1 MSRFFVPRGSVKGTA
16 ITVSG
21 DEAHHIVDVMRLKVS
36 DSVVTFDG
44 LGREYTGVITRAD
57 KHSLVIEVKSV
68 RESESASRARVTV
81 IQAIPKREKIEYFI
95 EKATELG
102 VSVVSPVLTAR
113 TIPDWSDEKK
123 ASHVERWRKLARE
136 ASKQCGRLD
145 VPEISKI
152 TGFRDLMA
160 GITAKKEVKLIAALD
175 YRAIPL
181 KTALLDLNGAPVIIA
196 IGPEGDFT
204 PEEIEMAVAQGFR
217 IVSLGPRV
225 LKSDTAG
232 LFVLSVISNECEG

>member
-1 MSRFFVPRGSVKGTA
+1 MSRFFVPRASVKGNT
-16 ITVSG
+16 ISVSG

-44 LGREYTGVITRAD
+44 TGKEYVGVITKAD
-57 KHSLVIEVKSV
+57 KRSLTIEVKIV
-68 RESESASRARVTV
+68 RESRQRSGPDVTV
-81 IQAIPKREKIEYFI
+81 IQAIPKRDRIEYFI

-102 VSVVSPVLTAR
+102 VNGIIPVTTAR

-145 VPEISKI
+145 VPGISKI
-152 TGFRDLMA
+152 AEFQDLLA
-160 GITAKKEVKLIAALD
+160 GMTKEGLRLIAALD
-175 YRAIPL
+175 DKAIPL
-181 KTALLDLNGAPVIIA
+181 KTALLNFNGGPIIIA

-204 PEEIEMAVAQGFR
+204 PEEVKIAVDSGFLT
-217 IVSLGPRV
+217 VNLGPRV

-232 LFVLSVISNECEG
+232 LFVLSVIGNEYAG

>member
-1 MSRFFVPRGSVKGTA
+1 MSRFFVPRASVKGNT
-16 ITVSG
+16 ISVSG
-21 DEAHHIVDVMRLKVS
+21 DEAHHIIDVMRLKVS

-44 LGREYTGVITRAD
+44 TGKEYAGVIAKAD
-57 KHSLVIEVKSV
+57 KRSLVIEVKIV
-68 RESESASRARVTV
+68 RESQQKSGPSVTV

-102 VSVVSPVLTAR
+102 VSSVAPVLTAR

-145 VPEISKI
+145 IPEISKI
-152 TGFRDLMA
+152 TGFRDLLANMP
-160 GITAKKEVKLIAALD
+160 KEGLKLIAALD
-175 YRAIPL
+175 DRAIPL
-181 KTALLDLNGAPVIIA
+181 KTALLNFNSGPVMIA

-204 PEEIEMAVAQGFR
+204 PEEVKAAVDSGFR

-232 LFVLSVISNECEG
+232 LFVLSVIGNEYAD

>member
-1 MSRFFVPRGSVKGTA
+1 VSRFFVPRGSVKGNT
-16 ITVSG
+16 ISVSG

-36 DSVVTFDG
+36 DGVVTFDG
-44 LGREYTGVITRAD
+44 LGREYTGVITKAD
-57 KHSLVIEVKSV
+57 KRSLVIEVKSV
-68 RESESASRARVTV
+68 RESESLSGPRVTV

-102 VSVVSPVLTAR
+102 VSVIMPVTSER

-123 ASHVERWRKLARE
+123 ASHLERWRKLARE

-152 TGFRDLMA
+152 AEFRGLLADIKND
-160 GITAKKEVKLIAALD
+160 GIKLIAALD
-175 YRAIPL
+175 DRAVPI
-181 KTALLDLNGAPVIIA
+181 KTALQGSGTAGVIIA

-204 PEEIEMAVAQGFR
+204 PGEVNAAVDHGFR

-232 LFVLSVISNECEG
+232 LFVLSVIGNEYAGQ

>member
-1 MSRFFVPRGSVKGTA
+1 MSRFFVPRGSVKGNT

-21 DEAHHIVDVMRLKVS
+21 DEAHHIVDVMRLKAS
-36 DSVVTFDG
+36 DGVVTFDG
-44 LGREYTGVITRAD
+44 LGREYTGVITKAD
-57 KHSLVIEVKSV
+57 KRSLIIEVKSV
-68 RESESASRARVTV
+68 RETKSGSGTRVTV

-102 VSVVSPVLTAR
+102 VSVIIPVTTGR
-113 TIPDWSDEKK
+113 TIPDWSEEKK

-152 TGFRDLMA
+152 SEFRNILA
-160 GITAKKEVKLIAALD
+160 GVGKDGLKLIAALD
-175 YRAIPL
+175 DRAIPI
-181 KTALLDLNGAPVIIA
+181 KTALMGSSGAPVIIA

-204 PEEIEMAVAQGFR
+204 PEEVNAAVDHGFR

-232 LFVLSVISNECEG
+232 LFVLSVIGNEYAG